1 MICNRQILSGLIKFS
16 ETAVHVAR
24 MGEKGNAYRV
34 SVEKREQNELLRRS
48 GRRWEDILKRILILG
63 WEVVELTH
71 LAQERNRSR
80 LFSKR

>member
-1 MICNRQILSGLIKFS
+1 MWH
-16 ETAVHVAR
+16 AW
-24 MGEKGNAYRV
+24 EKTEMHRV
-34 SVEKREQNELLRRS
+34 SVEKREQNGLLRRS
-48 GRRWEDILKRILILG
+48 GRRWGYILKRILKLG